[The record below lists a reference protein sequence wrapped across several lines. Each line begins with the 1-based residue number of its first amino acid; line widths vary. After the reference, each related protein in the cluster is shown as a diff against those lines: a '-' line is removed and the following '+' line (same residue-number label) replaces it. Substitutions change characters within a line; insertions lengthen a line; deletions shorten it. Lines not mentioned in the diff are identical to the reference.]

1 VYSVISPEG
10 CAAIL
15 WKSAEKAP
23 EAAEIMGITA
33 HRLKALGL
41 IDRIVNEPLGG
52 AHRDPAQMA
61 LIGSTEE
68 RFRGMFRR
76 GPSGPPLEAEKER
89 IAMAREYYNDQV
101 MWHNTR
107 VERIP
112 DFLFAML
119 AGLHKRQPFL
129 ATGMERKEVE
139 VHLHE

>member
-1 VYSVISPEG
+1 
-10 CAAIL
+10 
-15 WKSAEKAP
+15 
-23 EAAEIMGITA
+23 
-33 HRLKALGL
+33 
-41 IDRIVNEPLGG
+41 
-52 AHRDPAQMA
+52 
-61 LIGSTEE
+61 
-68 RFRGMFRR
+68 
-76 GPSGPPLEAEKER
+76 
-89 IAMAREYYNDQV
+89 MAREYYNDQV